1 MKTSLDVFFFV
12 VLLDFKEVEMNQ
24 NTNNYLA
31 EEKIG
36 KLLLKFS
43 IPCIMSLL
51 VSSLYN
57 IVDQIFIG
65 RGVGYLGNGATNVVF
80 PITVIS
86 LAIALMLGDGAA
98 AYLSL
103 CQGKKDMDAGNK
115 SMGNVIMLL
124 VTLGLVMA
132 VLFALF
138 KSQILNA
145 FGATENNLPYANEY
159 FDYIIL
165 GIPFFVVGNGL
176 NSIIRADGS
185 PKFAM
190 ITTLAG
196 CIINVIFD
204 PVAIFGFHM
213 GMKGAAIATIAG
225 QIVTAVCGAVYILFR
240 AKTFKL
246 TWKSMIPDISIIGK
260 FVPLGISSFLTQ
272 LSIVVIMGVMNN
284 VLVKYGAM
292 SKYGADIPLT
302 VVGIVMKVF
311 QIVVSICI
319 GIAAG
324 SQPVVGYN
332 YGAGE
337 YRRVKALFTTI
348 IKAEATVG
356 FISMILF
363 ELFPLQITS
372 IFGSED
378 GLYNEFAVL
387 SFRIFLSMII
397 LTCIQKSVSVFLQ
410 SLGKPVMAMGLS
422 LLREFVLSVPLA
434 IVLPMFFGV
443 EGALFSAPL
452 ADVVTMVAVII
463 MARIVIRELNSKSAM
478 DESETSEVQA
488 A

>member
-1 MKTSLDVFFFV
+1 
-12 VLLDFKEVEMNQ
+12 MNQ

-31 EEKIG
+31 EERIG
-36 KLLLKFS
+36 KLLIKFS

-103 CQGKKDMDAGNK
+103 CQGKKDTKAANK
-115 SMGNVIMLL
+115 SMGNVSMLL
-124 VTLGLVMA
+124 LASGILMA
-132 VLFALF
+132 VLFAVF
-138 KSQILNA
+138 KIQILNA
-145 FGATENNLPYANEY
+145 FGATENNFSYANEY

-176 NSIIRADGS
+176 NSVIRADGS

-196 CIINVIFD
+196 CIINVILD
-204 PVAIFGFHM
+204 PIAIFGLHM

-225 QIVTAVCGAVYILFR
+225 QIVTAISGIVYVLFY

-246 TWKSMIPDISIIGK
+246 TLKNMIPDMNVIGK

-284 VLVKYGAM
+284 ILVTYGAM

-311 QIVVSICI
+311 QIVVSVCI

-324 SQPVVGYN
+324 SQPIVGYN

-337 YRRVKALFTTI
+337 YRRVKELFTTI
-348 IKAEATVG
+348 IKAEAIVG
-356 FISMILF
+356 HVSMILF
-363 ELFPLQITS
+363 EAFPLQLTS

-387 SFRIFLSMII
+387 SFRLFLSMII
-397 LTCIQKSVSVFLQ
+397 LTCIQKATSVFLQ

-434 IVLPMFFGV
+434 IILPMFFGV
-443 EGALFSAPL
+443 EGALFSAPI
-452 ADVVTMVAVII
+452 ADIVTMIVVVV
-463 MARIVIRELNSKSAM
+463 MARIVMKELDSKCAL
-478 DESETSEVQA
+478 DETVAVQSQVA
-488 A
+488 

>member
-1 MKTSLDVFFFV
+1 
-12 VLLDFKEVEMNQ
+12 
-24 NTNNYLA
+24 
-31 EEKIG
+31 
-36 KLLLKFS
+36 
-43 IPCIMSLL
+43 MSLL

-103 CQGKKDMDAGNK
+103 CQGKKDTKAANK
-115 SMGNVIMLL
+115 SMGNVSMLL
-124 VTLGLVMA
+124 LASGLLMA
-132 VLFALF
+132 VLFAVF
-138 KSQILNA
+138 KIQILNA
-145 FGATENNLPYANEY
+145 FGATDNNFSYANEY

-196 CIINVIFD
+196 CIINVILD
-204 PVAIFGFHM
+204 PIAIFGLHM

-225 QIVTAVCGAVYILFR
+225 QIVTAICGIVYALFY

-246 TWKSMIPDISIIGK
+246 TLKNMIPDVNVIGK

-284 VLVKYGAM
+284 ILVKYGAI

-311 QIVVSICI
+311 QIVVSVCI

-324 SQPVVGYN
+324 SQPIVGYN
-332 YGAGE
+332 YGAGK
-337 YRRVKALFTTI
+337 YRRVKELFKTI
-348 IKAEATVG
+348 IKAEAIVG
-356 FISMILF
+356 LVSMILF
-363 ELFPLQITS
+363 EAFPLQITS

-387 SFRIFLSMII
+387 SFRLFLSMII
-397 LTCIQKSVSVFLQ
+397 LTCIQKATSVFLQ

-443 EGALFSAPL
+443 EGALFSAPI
-452 ADVVTMVAVII
+452 ADIVTMIAVLA
-463 MARIVIRELNSKSAM
+463 MARIVIKELDSKCAL
-478 DESETSEVQA
+478 EETTTVRSQA

>member
-1 MKTSLDVFFFV
+1 
-12 VLLDFKEVEMNQ
+12 MNQ

-31 EEKIG
+31 EERIG

-103 CQGKKDMDAGNK
+103 CQGKKDVKSGNK
-115 SMGNVIMLL
+115 SMGNVVMLL
-124 VTLGLVMA
+124 VAFGVIMA
-132 VLFALF
+132 VLFAVF
-138 KSQILNA
+138 KSQILTA

-185 PKFAM
+185 TKFAM

-196 CIINVIFD
+196 CIINVILD
-204 PVAIFGFHM
+204 PVAIFALHM

-225 QIVTAVCGAVYILFR
+225 QIVTAICGIVYILFG

-246 TWKSMIPDISIIGK
+246 TLKNMTPDMVVIGK

-311 QIVVSICI
+311 QIVVSVCI

-324 SQPVVGYN
+324 SQPIVGYN

-337 YRRVKALFTTI
+337 YRRVKELFTTI
-348 IKAEATVG
+348 IKAEAIVG
-356 FISMILF
+356 LVSVLLF

-397 LTCIQKSVSVFLQ
+397 LTCIQKSTSVFLQ

-422 LLREFVLSVPLA
+422 LLRDFVLSVPLA
-434 IVLPMFFGV
+434 IFLPMFFGV
-443 EGALFSAPL
+443 EGALLSAPV
-452 ADVVTMVAVII
+452 ADIVTTVAVVLMSIN
-463 MARIVIRELNSKSAM
+463 VVKELDSKINS
-478 DESETSEVQA
+478 DEDDAKEAQVA
-488 A
+488 

>member
-1 MKTSLDVFFFV
+1 
-12 VLLDFKEVEMNQ
+12 MNQ

-31 EEKIG
+31 EERIG
-36 KLLLKFS
+36 KLLIKFS

-103 CQGKKDMDAGNK
+103 CQGKKDTKAANK
-115 SMGNVIMLL
+115 SMGNVSMLL
-124 VTLGLVMA
+124 LASGILMA
-132 VLFALF
+132 VLFAVF
-138 KSQILNA
+138 KIQILNA
-145 FGATENNLPYANEY
+145 FGATENNFSYANEY

-176 NSIIRADGS
+176 NSVIRADGS

-196 CIINVIFD
+196 CIINVILD
-204 PVAIFGFHM
+204 PIAIFGLHM

-225 QIVTAVCGAVYILFR
+225 QIVTAISGIVYVLFY

-246 TWKSMIPDISIIGK
+246 TLKNMIPDMNVIGK

-284 VLVKYGAM
+284 ILVTYGAM

-311 QIVVSICI
+311 QIVVSVCI

-324 SQPVVGYN
+324 SQPIVGYN

-337 YRRVKALFTTI
+337 YRRVKELFTTI
-348 IKAEATVG
+348 IKAEAIVG
-356 FISMILF
+356 LVSMILF
-363 ELFPLQITS
+363 EAFPLQITS

-387 SFRIFLSMII
+387 SFRLFLSMII
-397 LTCIQKSVSVFLQ
+397 LTCIQKATSVFLQ

-434 IVLPMFFGV
+434 IILPLFFGV
-443 EGALFSAPL
+443 EGALFSAPI
-452 ADVVTMVAVII
+452 ADIVTMIVVVV
-463 MARIVIRELNSKSAM
+463 MARIVMKELDSKCAL
-478 DESETSEVQA
+478 DETVALQSQVA
-488 A
+488 

>member
-1 MKTSLDVFFFV
+1 
-12 VLLDFKEVEMNQ
+12 MNQ

-31 EEKIG
+31 VEKIE
-36 KLLLKFS
+36 KLLLRFS

-124 VTLGLVMA
+124 VTSGLAMA

-225 QIVTAVCGAVYILFR
+225 QIVTAICGAVYILFR

-246 TWKSMIPDISIIGK
+246 TWMSMIPDISIIGK

-356 FISMILF
+356 LISMILF

-443 EGALFSAPL
+443 EGALFSAPV

-478 DESETSEVQA
+478 DEAETSEVQA

>member
-1 MKTSLDVFFFV
+1 
-12 VLLDFKEVEMNQ
+12 MNQ

-31 EEKIG
+31 EEKIE

-124 VTLGLVMA
+124 VTSGLAMA

-145 FGATENNLPYANEY
+145 FGATENILPYANEY

-225 QIVTAVCGAVYILFR
+225 QIVTAICGAVYILFR

-246 TWKSMIPDISIIGK
+246 TWMSMIPDISIIGK

-356 FISMILF
+356 LISMILF

-443 EGALFSAPL
+443 EGALFSAPV

-463 MARIVIRELNSKSAM
+463 MARIVIRELNSKSSM